1 MDVTR
6 VEPHV
11 PSTSAVEVTL
21 KAARWEALV
30 VQRRFNPGGA
40 SGREL
45 YDIPRVAVML
55 DVRESFVRRLVAQ
68 RRIPFFKIGK
78 FIRFDP
84 DEIGQW
90 LDHRRAEV
98 LR

>member
-1 MDVTR
+1 MDVTKI
-6 VEPHV
+6 EPDV

-21 KAARWEALV
+21 KTACWEALV
-30 VQRRFNPGGA
+30 VQRRFNPGEA

-45 YDIPRVAVML
+45 YDIPRAAVMI

>member
-1 MDVTR
+1 
-6 VEPHV
+6 
-11 PSTSAVEVTL
+11 VTL
-21 KAARWEALV
+21 KAAGWEALV
-30 VQRRFNPGGA
+30 VQRRFNSVEA

-45 YDIPRVAVML
+45 YDIPRFAVML

-84 DEIGQW
+84 QEIGQW